1 MNNPKNN
8 FIVLN
13 EEKNQQ
19 FLSRGG
25 GERIY
30 SDVCILQHLNS
41 ILMHWTRRNIGIM
54 YKALIPFTHSN

>member
-1 MNNPKNN
+1 MNNPKNY

-25 GERIY
+25 GENIFRCLHLTT
-30 SDVCILQHLNS
+30 SELNS
-41 ILMHWTRRNIGIM
+41 DALDQKEHRN
-54 YKALIPFTHSN
+54 